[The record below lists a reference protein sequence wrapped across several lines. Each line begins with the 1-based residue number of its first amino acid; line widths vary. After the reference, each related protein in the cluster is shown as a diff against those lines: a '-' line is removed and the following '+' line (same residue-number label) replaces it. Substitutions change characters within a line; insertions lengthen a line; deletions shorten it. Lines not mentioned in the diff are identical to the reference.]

1 MDMSNWGS
9 NVEVMKMFPVPYMGI
24 GANYR
29 RIMHTASAKYEDL
42 TLSGKYTMRD
52 LFKWNNLAVRVL
64 GG

>member
-1 MDMSNWGS
+1 
-9 NVEVMKMFPVPYMGI
+9 MKMFPVPYMGI